1 MLKCIFEKLKV
12 LVTKNKNVSK
22 KRSSLFIYQKLKLKY
37 RQVKSFKYLKKNKNL
52 I

>member
-22 KRSSLFIYQKLKLKY
+22 KKSSLFIYQKLKLKY
-37 RQVKSFKYLKKNKNL
+37 RQVEIFKYLKKSKTK